1 MLAAPAG
8 AWLGT
13 QRKSADLD
21 GDGSAETVRSVR
33 IHVSGVT
40 DRRFDSTAVDIVD
53 TCNGKTSA
61 KRIAGPQDNLA
72 LMRLR
77 DADGQQGREVFLD
90 LRSGAAARL
99 GEARVVAWRK
109 GSPCSTARDLFKY
122 KSDRHTRTPR
132 GGTGDIAA
140 FNAGYRKR
148 GGSKALDVVLSESFQ
163 RRGEPSCCGSIT
175 KTTLWRYSASR
186 DRYSVVRTRVKY
198 GKPLRP

>member
-61 KRIAGPQDNLA
+61 KRIARPQDNLA

-77 DADGQQGREVFLD
+77 DADGPPGREVFLA
-90 LRSGAAARL
+90 LRPAAAAPRGSGVVRRLRGPKGGGAGEVSLGRPSGAAPRV

-109 GSPCSTARDLFKY
+109 GPPCSTARALFGY

-140 FNAGYRKR
+140 FNARYRKR
-148 GGSKALDVVLSESFQ
+148 
-163 RRGEPSCCGSIT
+163 RG
-175 KTTLWRYSASR
+175 
-186 DRYSVVRTRVKY
+186 
-198 GKPLRP
+198 